1 MGWTWNGEHV
11 LLFAIK
17 QLWEVS
23 VLQVYFLNCVG
34 RKNFLCTPHEK
45 KPSSPPPP
53 LPNNDQSLPGPTRGS
68 WSYYYRS
75 FFAGPSLTEWFRELT
90 LELEPPFFL
99 FCPCSPLSPQRNQNL
114 TYQQHTSLYSLTVSK
129 SDKSPIRDNLEA
141 RELLQFKL
149 MRCSPLPKSN
159 SITES
164 SWVGYI
170 QQSRFKYSNQI
181 VGNSWSVNQIKV
193 KENYQENRL
202 IFCIWQDKDYHIF
215 ELNILN
221 INITNLG
228 ASIFIHTMH
237 AWFTF
242 LSLGNLKWIEIMS
255 R

>member
-1 MGWTWNGEHV
+1 MFPAFLSVLLVLVILSVQQILSRPRWKSKLIKKGCMGWTWNGEHV

-23 VLQVYFLNCVG
+23 VFQVHFLNCVG
-34 RKNFLCTPHEK
+34 RQNFLCTPHEK

-99 FCPCSPLSPQRNQNL
+99 FCPCSPLSPQRN
-114 TYQQHTSLYSLTVSK
+114 TSLYSLTVSK
-129 SDKSPIRDNLEA
+129 SDKSPIRENLEA

-149 MRCSPLPKSN
+149 MRCSPLQKSN

-164 SWVGYI
+164 SWLGYL
-170 QQSRFKYSNQI
+170 Q
-181 VGNSWSVNQIKV
+181 
-193 KENYQENRL
+193 
-202 IFCIWQDKDYHIF
+202 
-215 ELNILN
+215 
-221 INITNLG
+221 
-228 ASIFIHTMH
+228 
-237 AWFTF
+237 
-242 LSLGNLKWIEIMS
+242 
-255 R
+255 

>member
-1 MGWTWNGEHV
+1 MSDYRI
-11 LLFAIK
+11 F
-17 QLWEVS
+17 
-23 VLQVYFLNCVG
+23 CVHLMK
-34 RKNFLCTPHEK
+34 R
-45 KPSSPPPP
+45 SRPPPP
-53 LPNNDQSLPGPTRGS
+53 PIRGS

-99 FCPCSPLSPQRNQNL
+99 FCPCSPLSPQRN
-114 TYQQHTSLYSLTVSK
+114 TSLYSLTVSK